1 MEVHNIHTTGGK
13 GMTSLYLF
21 DAEFYFELAVLFI
34 GIVGIGGNA
43 LVLYALVVSKQ
54 HKKHVLIV
62 NQNALDLVSCIFL
75 VLLYLLRLCNL
86 YLSGVLGHW
95 LCIIILSEHL
105 VWCGTN
111 GSIINL
117 AIITIDRYLKVVH
130 PIWSRKY
137 LCTWVVYCAMS
148 FAWISSIIYN
158 AVVVFFTSEVRDG
171 ECYGYVV
178 FKEKWHTT
186 LYLIWYISSFYFI
199 ILAIFVFCY
208 GRILAAIRHQP
219 SVMAAHS
226 GPGSS
231 STQAQSN
238 QIQSN
243 VIKTMVLVS
252 MFYAVAWLPSII
264 YYLLMV
270 FSIQLHFVDMRYYV
284 CMFIAFSYTSANP
297 FIYATKFDAVRKV
310 LIAMIP
316 CMKSPVQAAS
326 EAGVNRSA
334 PTGQGHLN
342 AMMNNDI

>member
-62 NQNALDLVSCIFL
+62 NQNALDLVSCISL

-95 LCIIILSEHL
+95 LCIIILSEYL

-117 AIITIDRYLKVVH
+117 AIVTIDRYLKVVH

-137 LCTWVVYCAMS
+137 LRTWVVYCAVS

-158 AVVVFFTSEVRDG
+158 AVVVFFTSEVKRDG
-171 ECYGYVV
+171 ECYGYIV
-178 FKEKWHTT
+178 FKEKWHRK
-186 LYLIWYISSFYFI
+186 LYAIWYVLSFYFI
-199 ILAIFVFCY
+199 ILAIFIFCY
-208 GRILAAIRHQP
+208 GRILAAIRRQAN
-219 SVMAAHS
+219 VMAAHS
-226 GPGSS
+226 GPGSIS
-231 STQAQSN
+231 AQAQSN

-252 MFYAVAWLPSII
+252 VFYAVAWLPSII
-264 YYLLMV
+264 YYLLMT
-270 FSIQLHFVDMRYYV
+270 FSIELHFVDARYYV
-284 CMFIAFSYTSANP
+284 CMFIAFSYSSANP

-316 CMKSPVQAAS
+316 CMKSPIQPANEPEVVQS
-326 EAGVNRSA
+326 VPTSNR
-334 PTGQGHLN
+334 QFQ
-342 AMMNNDI
+342 